1 MANPTESANPDTTTT
16 ATAADEAPVSPLR
29 RAAKGCGCLGGLG
42 VMAFGILAIGH
53 FDSAAWASALIA
65 LIVGVLVFA
74 MSGVNGFWE
83 S

>member
-1 MANPTESANPDTTTT
+1 MADEPTETEEPG
-16 ATAADEAPVSPLR
+16 
-29 RAAKGCGCLGGLG
+29 RAAKLFKGCGCLSGLG
-42 VMAFGILAIGH
+42 VMAFGILVIGN

-65 LIVGVLVFA
+65 LVVGVLVFA